1 MQKDVWHTTRYIYV
15 FTDECLF
22 MSYYLVSTVSAEK
35 QINLYK
41 LKFIKHIAKIMK
53 KDTKFARKETN
64 HNTLPRTNQSIKRAN
79 CFLSPSHVPFDATR
93 CPALF

>member
-1 MQKDVWHTTRYIYV
+1 MQKDVSHTTRYIYV

-35 QINLYK
+35 QINLCK

-53 KDTKFARKETN
+53 KDTKIC
-64 HNTLPRTNQSIKRAN
+64 QKRNKSQHITKNKPIHQAGKL
-79 CFLSPSHVPFDATR
+79 LS
-93 CPALF
+93 